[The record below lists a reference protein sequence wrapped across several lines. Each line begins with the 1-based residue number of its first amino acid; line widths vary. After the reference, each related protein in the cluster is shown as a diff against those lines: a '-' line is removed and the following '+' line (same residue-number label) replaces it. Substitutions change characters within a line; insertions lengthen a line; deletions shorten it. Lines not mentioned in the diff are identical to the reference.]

1 MKITQVAQ
9 FVNTAIEEATGISA
23 LVNEDLSNVVDAGD
37 QISNAN
43 KWNAYLNALVNHIG
57 RVIFVDRKYEGILP
71 KMLRDSWTFGSI
83 LEKVSTDLPDAN
95 DTQFM
100 EPVHG
105 TVYHENQFTKAVVR
119 AKFYNER
126 LVLEVTCPSI
136 TEDQLRQSFSSP
148 QQLNS
153 FISMIFT
160 ACENAMTT
168 KIDALILRVINAQM
182 VSTIYSDYESEDV
195 ASKSGV
201 KARNLL
207 YEYNQKF
214 SPSPALTV
222 ANCLHDA
229 GFLRY
234 AGEQMR
240 LMKGRISKMSKLFN
254 VNGRDRFTTDD
265 LLHVIMWADFASA
278 TVTYLQSSTFHDEMV
293 ALPLYEETPYWQGTG
308 LTYDE
313 AGEIDA
319 SLGTKTITHASDFL
333 VLGCMFDEYA
343 VAVSNLERYTPTK
356 YVARMHFWNY
366 WFQAIMGL
374 MRDDDE
380 NFVVFFVA

>member
-23 LVNEDLSNVVDAGD
+23 LVSEDLSNVVDAGE

-43 KWNAYLNALVNHIG
+43 KWNAYLESLVNHIG

-71 KMLRDSWTFGSI
+71 KMLKDSWTFGSI
-83 LEKVSTDLPDAN
+83 LQKISTDLPEAN
-95 DTQFM
+95 ETQFM

-105 TVYHENQFTKAVVR
+105 TVYTENQFTKAVVR

-126 LVLEVTCPSI
+126 LILEVTCPSI
-136 TEDQLRQSFSSP
+136 TEDQLRQSFSNP
-148 QQLNS
+148 QQLNA
-153 FISMIFT
+153 FVSMIFT
-160 ACENAMTT
+160 ACENSMTT
-168 KIDALILRVINAQM
+168 KIEALILRAINAQM
-182 VSTIYSDYESEDV
+182 VSTIYSDYQAADV

-214 SPSPALTV
+214 SQSLSVTD
-222 ANCLHDA
+222 CMHDT
-229 GFLRY
+229 GFIRY

-240 LMKGRISKMSKLFN
+240 LMTQRISKMSKLFN
-254 VNGRDRFTTDD
+254 VNGRDRFTTSD

-278 TVTYLQSSTFHDEMV
+278 TTTYLQSSTFHDEMV

-319 SLGTKTITHASDFL
+319 SLGTKTITHANDFL
-333 VLGCMFDEYA
+333 VLGCMFDEQSIA
-343 VAVSNLERYTPTK
+343 ISNLQRYTPTH
-356 YVARMHFWNY
+356 YVSRMHFWNY